1 MPMLIPDELLTQE
14 WWSEKRIW
22 SKTEAALDVMQMA
35 SSGAVQVSCR
45 SLANK
50 WMWNAM
56 KVDRFLK
63 KLVLLEWIGVTQ
75 QREGLIIERCNKCYT
90 NVTPN
95 VTPKLL
101 CTEEFQEVDGTPDG
115 TPNGTQSN
123 KRKKSPITPKKENY
137 KRVSITNAHTHTC
150 EKPIDSF
157 NFWLSENCP
166 YLHTNLS
173 LLSQKEYDKLLSAY
187 SEEQIKETCLQIE
200 NRKDLRKRY
209 KNLYLTLLNWLKK
222 DYGIKPQLP
231 LQERKRL
238 FQESLRPF
246 LEEFGR
252 DTLNRFYAH
261 WSQTEA
267 GDKENPRMKFEMEK
281 FFELGNQLFL
291 WRQRNLT

>member
-45 SLANK
+45 SLANR

-63 KLVLLEWIGVTQ
+63 KLVLLKWIGLTQ
-75 QREGLIIERCNKCYT
+75 QKEGLIIERCNECYT

-95 VTPKLL
+95 VTPKSF
-101 CTEEFQEVDGTPDG
+101 CTEGFQEVDI
-115 TPNGTQSN
+115 TPNVTPSVTQSN

-137 KRVSITNAHTHTC
+137 KRVSITNAHTHTY
-150 EKPIDSF
+150 ENPIDSF

-166 YLHTNLS
+166 YLQTNLS

-187 SEEQIKETCLQIE
+187 NEEQIKETCLQIE

-261 WSQTEA
+261 WSQTET

>member
-1 MPMLIPDELLTQE
+1 MLMLIPDELLTQE

-45 SLANK
+45 SLASR

-63 KLVLLEWIGVTQ
+63 KLVLLKWIGVTQ
-75 QREGLIIERCNKCYT
+75 QREGLIIERCNECYT

-95 VTPKLL
+95 VTPKPL
-101 CTEEFQEVDGTPDG
+101 CTDGFQKGDV
-115 TPNGTQSN
+115 TPNVTPSVTQSN

-173 LLSQKEYDKLLSAY
+173 LLSQKEYDKLSSAY
-187 SEEQIKETCLQIE
+187 NEDQIKETCLQIE

-261 WSQTEA
+261 WSQTET

>member
-45 SLANK
+45 SLASR
-50 WMWNAM
+50 WMWDYK
-56 KVDRFLK
+56 KVERFLK
-63 KLVLLEWIGVTQ
+63 KITELGWI
-75 QREGLIIERCNKCYT
+75 EYT
-90 NVTPN
+90 STKLGSTIRRVSSDTPN
-95 VTPKLL
+95 DTPNDTPKARY
-101 CTEEFQEVDGTPDG
+101 TKGFQELDDTLNDTPSD
-115 TPNGTQSN
+115 TQSN

-173 LLSQKEYDKLLSAY
+173 LLSQKEYDKLVSSY
-187 SEEQIKETCLQIE
+187 NEEQIKETCLQIE

-261 WSQTEA
+261 WSQTET